1 VLLMPEFTLSL
12 LEGLA
17 PSTAHGPTES
27 LLLLTLNLFARC
39 EEFLFGL
46 CALGDLCVERL
57 VLGLDLWLRLHRAVL
72 LFNLGNALKRKG
84 VLLSPDPVGTKP
96 VLSRVE
102 GNLNRTCL
110 QT

>member
-1 VLLMPEFTLSL
+1 MLLMPEFTLSL

-39 EEFLFGL
+39 EEFLFGP
-46 CALGDLCVERL
+46 CALGDLCVKRL

-72 LFNLGNALKRKG
+72 LFNLGNAL
-84 VLLSPDPVGTKP
+84 LLSPDPVGAKP
-96 VLSRVE
+96 VLSRVQ